1 MCASRG
7 ETAHSEA
14 DENTSCNSE
23 AIEAA
28 KAEKARI
35 KKLKKEEGRRR
46 AIEMSKQRRRQQN
59 QNEMGI
65 DGNSS
70 APDLAKSTR
79 HGARNQHRHKF
90 FARWLLETF
99 PFLQS
104 SPCES
109 TNGREKCH
117 VLDIA
122 GGKGELTAR
131 LSMCHNLRVVL
142 VDPRRADVA
151 SCFSSQVLPK
161 LPNKWQSRIE
171 EQLAENQHFV
181 QEKIDQRVTQLVMN
195 FDDYTLESSAEL
207 QAAVQSASVL
217 IGMHADGAT
226 EAIVDAALK
235 YRKPF
240 VVVPCCVFPRL
251 FNQRFL
257 VKDDG
262 TKVPVRSHEQFCEY
276 LLQKDTRFKREVL
289 PFEGRNVG
297 ILWDGKDCDSD

>member
-7 ETAHSEA
+7 ATAHGEA
-14 DENTSCNSE
+14 DECNSE
-23 AIEAA
+23 AIDAA

-46 AIEMSKQRRRQQN
+46 AIELAKERRRQSN
-59 QNEMGI
+59 QSEIGI
-65 DGNSS
+65 DDDSS
-70 APDLAKSTR
+70 KSTR

-104 SPCES
+104 
-109 TNGREKCH
+109 TNDREQCH
-117 VLDIA
+117 VLDVA
-122 GGKGELTAR
+122 GGKGELAAR

-142 VDPRRADVA
+142 VDPRRADA
-151 SCFSSQVLPK
+151 SSCFSSQVLPK
-161 LPNKWQSRIE
+161 LPNKWQGRIE
-171 EQLAENQHFV
+171 EQSAENPHFV
-181 QEKIDQRVTQLVMN
+181 QETIDQRVTQLVMN
-195 FDDYTLESSAEL
+195 FDDNALESSAEL
-207 QAAVQSASVL
+207 QAAVQSASLL

-262 TKVPVRSHEQFCEY
+262 TKVPVRSHEQFCDY
-276 LLQKDTRFKREVL
+276 LLQKDTRIKREVL

-297 ILWDGKDCDSD
+297 IWWDGKDCDCN